1 MQRLKETQLC
11 VLVYA
16 HLVKAYTH
24 TESLLPLQLLSSP
37 LVPLVEGFDIVSKPG
52 FL

>member
-24 TESLLPLQLLSSP
+24 THGVFVATPALVFSSGAP
-37 LVPLVEGFDIVSKPG
+37 C
-52 FL
+52 

>member
-1 MQRLKETQLC
+1 MQRLKETQSC

-24 TESLLPLQLLSSP
+24 THTHGVFVATPALVFSSGAP
-37 LVPLVEGFDIVSKPG
+37 C
-52 FL
+52 